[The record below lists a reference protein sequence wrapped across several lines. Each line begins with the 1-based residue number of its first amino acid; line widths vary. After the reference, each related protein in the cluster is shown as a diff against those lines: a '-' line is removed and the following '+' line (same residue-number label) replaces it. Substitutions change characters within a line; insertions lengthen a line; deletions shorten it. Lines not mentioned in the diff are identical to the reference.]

1 MRSVS
6 LHGVLRMTLVALAL
20 LLPSLAATQ
29 ETQQKVNGKAVVR
42 GTVTDATGAVVTA
55 ASVVVSN
62 GTGARRKS
70 RPMTRALTPSP
81 ISMRGLT
88 ACRLLH
94 LTSRSKLWITSRL
107 PPASI

>member
-6 LHGVLRMTLVALAL
+6 LHGVLRMTLRCAGT
-20 LLPSLAATQ
+20 AAA
-29 ETQQKVNGKAVVR
+29 ESCRDSRNEQKVNGKAVVR
-42 GTVTDATGAVVTA
+42 GMVTDATGAVVTA

-62 GTGARRKS
+62 GTGAKKEIQTDDKGS
-70 RPMTRALTPSP
+70 EPSP

-94 LTSRSKLWITSRL
+94 LTSRSKLCITSRL